1 MPVGERIVL
10 VVEPS
15 PDAVRPGATVAA
27 DILLN
32 GRPIEGLPAAEA
44 RRSGTASVTRV
55 ARDVTDALAAR
66 NDLEMRVATA
76 GGPGAGETGD
86 HRPLPES
93 VARVWLEIQ
102 AAGGGGDH
110 S

>member
-15 PDAVRPGATVAA
+15 PDTARPGAASAA
-27 DILLN
+27 EILLN
-32 GRPIEGLPAAEA
+32 GRPIAGLPAAEA
-44 RRSGTASVTRV
+44 RRPGAASATRV
-55 ARDVTDALAAR
+55 ARDVTDALAPR
-66 NDLEMRVATA
+66 NDLELRVATA
-76 GGPGAGETGD
+76 GGPGAGEPGD
-86 HRPLPES
+86 HRPLPDS

-102 AAGGGGDH
+102 AARGGGDH